1 MRCEGAEAFPVQPSP
16 ARRPSRRHAIT
27 YYEDAPDGDGVL
39 VHAALP
45 VNAKPSENHDF
56 SIVDLPEVGQTA
68 TIVDRG
74 SIDNVMQIIQTPA
87 RRKLTLIS

>member
-1 MRCEGAEAFPVQPSP
+1 MRRAEAFPVQPSP

-45 VNAKPSENHDF
+45 VNAKPSENYDF
-56 SIVDLPEVGQTA
+56 SIVDLPEVKQTA
-68 TIVDRG
+68 TIVHRG
-74 SIDNVMQIIQTPA
+74 SMDNILRKIQSLA
-87 RRKLTLIS
+87 RRKWTPLR

>member
-1 MRCEGAEAFPVQPSP
+1 VRGSGGLSCPTKPG
-16 ARRPSRRHAIT
+16 AIT
-27 YYEDAPDGDGVL
+27 YYEDDPDGDGVL

-87 RRKLTLIS
+87 RRKLTPLR